1 MSAHII
7 SLNAYKAHQ
16 ASARYYALPVQSR
29 TSEQARPLL
38 QAIFDYAFEH
48 VPKGT
53 PDSPHEVTEEEARL
67 VARKLSEFGPDGNQS
82 ARKRTMDWLR
92 INMLLEAWKSTDRHL
107 RFTAEF

>member
-16 ASARYYALPVQSR
+16 ASTRYYALPPQLR
-29 TSEQARPLL
+29 TTERARPLL
-38 QAIFDYAFEH
+38 QAVFDYAFEH
-48 VPKGT
+48 VPYGE
-53 PDSPHEVTEEEARL
+53 PDKPHEVTESEAQL
-67 VARKLSEFGPDGNQS
+67 VAKKLSEFGCDGTQS
-82 ARKRTMDWLR
+82 AKKRTMDWLR